1 MFWLQLAI
9 LLALILIGAQLKGL
23 GMGIMGALGTLIF
36 VYGFQMPIG
45 DAPIEVMLIIL
56 CVITAAASLQMAG
69 GMDYLVFLAEKIIRK
84 NPSLITFIGPLV
96 TFLFTLLA
104 GTSHICYSL
113 LPIIAEVSAKTG
125 IRPEKPLSISVIASS
140 FGIIACPISAATVAM
155 LSELNSIPN
164 NTYGL
169 FDIIAIV
176 LPACLIGLLAGS
188 VVASLRGINLDV
200 DLAFQEKMKNPA
212 YKALI
217 MGKPF
222 NPNQSFSKESKLSV
236 LVFLL
241 GVVGVMLLGVFY
253 PLHRDFF
260 EKQLHINMEQNI
272 QLIMLSVVLINVL
285 FAKVK
290 TAEITNS
297 SIFKSGIEA
306 VISIFGV
313 VWMSNTFIKANEFN
327 LISGL
332 HNAVSQNSGV
342 FAIAL
347 FFMSALLFSQAS
359 TVKSMMPL
367 GIKLGLLPASLIWMY
382 PATAGLFFIP
392 SYPTSIAA
400 INFDKT
406 GTTKVGKFLVNHSF
420 MIPGLVST
428 LITLLVAYLLSQI
441 IL

>member
-1 MFWLQLAI
+1 
-9 LLALILIGAQLKGL
+9 
-23 GMGIMGALGTLIF
+23 
-36 VYGFQMPIG
+36 
-45 DAPIEVMLIIL
+45 
-56 CVITAAASLQMAG
+56 
-69 GMDYLVFLAEKIIRK
+69 
-84 NPSLITFIGPLV
+84 
-96 TFLFTLLA
+96 
-104 GTSHICYSL
+104 
-113 LPIIAEVSAKTG
+113 
-125 IRPEKPLSISVIASS
+125 
-140 FGIIACPISAATVAM
+140 
-155 LSELNSIPN
+155 
-164 NTYGL
+164 
-169 FDIIAIV
+169 
-176 LPACLIGLLAGS
+176 
-188 VVASLRGINLDV
+188 
-200 DLAFQEKMKNPA
+200 
-212 YKALI
+212 

-406 GTTKVGKFLVNHSF
+406 GTTKVGKFLINHSF

-428 LITLLVAYLLSQI
+428 FITLLVAYLLSQI